1 MWATVPLVDGKR
13 AFAALA
19 LSLIVACGGAAPTT
33 GATATP
39 GGATSSPG
47 ATSGAGTGSGTA
59 APTAATATGPKL
71 GDLLS
76 AGRAAQYK
84 VTYKYTITGAGG
96 MTGEQSWYFKPPKS
110 RYDFTS
116 NVGGQTTVV
125 SFFNLTDG
133 TFFCMSAGTA
143 KTCFKAGAGMPSP
156 IDSNPAAVFA
166 QGMTA
171 NPSAYGGV
179 FVENKTF
186 AGQSGS
192 CYDVTGQGG
201 AGRFCYTPSGILLFQ
216 NFTASG
222 SGITLEATNVSTA
235 VPDSDFELPAK
246 PSN

>member
-1 MWATVPLVDGKR
+1 VWHRATVPLVDGKS

-19 LSLIVACGGAAPTT
+19 LSLIVACGGATPTT
-33 GATATP
+33 GASATP

-47 ATSGAGTGSGTA
+47 ATSGTGTGTG
-59 APTAATATGPKL
+59 APTATGPRL
-71 GDLLS
+71 SDLLS

-84 VTYKYTITGAGG
+84 VTYKYTLTGAGG

-110 RYDFTS
+110 RYDFAG
-116 NVGGQTTVV
+116 NVGGQTSAV
-125 SFFNLTDG
+125 SFFNVTEG
-133 TFFCMSAGTA
+133 TFFCMSVGTA
-143 KTCFKAGAGMPSP
+143 KTCFRAAAGMPNP

-166 QGMTA
+166 QGMIA
-171 NPSAYGGV
+171 NPSGYGGV

-192 CYDVTGQGG
+192 CYDVTGQGPAG
-201 AGRFCYTPSGILLFQ
+201 SGRFCYTQSGILLYQ

-222 SGITLEATNVSTA
+222 SGITLEATNVSTT
-235 VPDSDFELPAK
+235 VPDADFELPAR